1 MNSVAVISKHERD
14 NRKAVRSLIWLC
26 WLVYSCSY
34 LGKVNY
40 AANITQIE
48 DFYNI
53 SHADAGLVST
63 FLFFSYGVG
72 QFVNG
77 FLCKKYNIKWM
88 IFLSLMSSGVI
99 NLLVAVI
106 PSFTVIK
113 WLWFINGA
121 ALSVLWATVV
131 RLLSETLSKR
141 DMARATV
148 VMGTTVAS
156 GTLLIYG
163 LSAVFATFDVFKMAF
178 VFAGIAMPAVAFI
191 WLFALPCV
199 VRRAKA
205 ASEEY
210 EEEDRVARQSAKEA
224 KGNDVSGAVIKLMIA
239 VLAVVAI
246 AVNLIND
253 GLKTWMPAILKENYG
268 LDDSISIILSL
279 ALPMVAV
286 FGNFF
291 AVKVHKLIPDFVL
304 QCALAFGIS
313 GAIIALVIGA
323 LSLNQFIITIVGFAI
338 ACFLVASCNSLITSI
353 FPLFMKDKINSGRIA
368 GVLNGFCYVGS
379 TISTYGLGL
388 LADVSG
394 GWNTV
399 FGLLF
404 GVCMFIV
411 LMAAIYVLVKKFI
424 TKERYLEKKMN
435 G

>member
-1 MNSVAVISKHERD
+1 MNSVEVISKHEKD

-26 WLVYSCSY
+26 WLVYACSY

-88 IFLSLMSSGVI
+88 IFLSLASSGVI

-106 PSFTVIK
+106 PSFAVIK
-113 WLWFINGA
+113 WLWLINGA
-121 ALSVLWATVV
+121 ALSILWATVV
-131 RLLSETLSKR
+131 RLLSETLSRR
-141 DMARATV
+141 DMAKATV

-163 LSAVFATFDVFKMAF
+163 LSAVFAAFDVFKMAF
-178 VFAGIAMPAVAFI
+178 ICAGIAMPVVAFV
-191 WLFALPCV
+191 WLFALPGV
-199 VRRAKA
+199 VRRAKT
-205 ASEEY
+205 ASKEY
-210 EEEDRVARQSAKEA
+210 EEEDRVVAQTSKAARES
-224 KGNDVSGAVIKLMIA
+224 DISGSVIKLMIA

-291 AVKVHKLIPDFVL
+291 AVKLHKHIPDFVL
-304 QCALAFGIS
+304 QCALAFGLS

-323 LSLNQFIITIVGFAI
+323 LSLNQFLITIVGFAI
-338 ACFLVASCNSLITSI
+338 TCFLVASCNSLITSI
-353 FPLFMKDKINSGRIA
+353 FPLFMKDRINSGKIA

-388 LADVSG
+388 IADGSG
-394 GWNTV
+394 GWTTV
-399 FGLLF
+399 FWLLF
-404 GVCMFIV
+404 GVCMLIV
-411 LMAAIYVLVKKFI
+411 LMGAIYVLIRKFM
-424 TKERYLEKKMN
+424 TKGKI
-435 G
+435 